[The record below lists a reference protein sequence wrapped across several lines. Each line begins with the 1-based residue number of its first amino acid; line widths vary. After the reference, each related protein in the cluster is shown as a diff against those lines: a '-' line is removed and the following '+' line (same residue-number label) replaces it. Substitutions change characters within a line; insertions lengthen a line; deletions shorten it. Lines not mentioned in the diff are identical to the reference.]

1 MELVQ
6 FRMPPV
12 DINVRHELTNEHD
25 PKTIRLL
32 PLQY

>member
-1 MELVQ
+1 MEPIQ
-6 FRMPPV
+6 FRMPTI
-12 DINVRHELTNEHD
+12 DINIRHELTNEPD